1 MKAAASLTSSLM
13 ARKGAAVPAEQ
24 SVVPLNPAVFTRGN
38 SRPADRAADRAADA
52 ARPRCSD
59 EPCRPQDDLRRAAK
73 LTLRLEGDQHL
84 QVKLLASHL
93 NCSIQT
99 IIREALQRHLDEM
112 VPAYLHGKCA
122 CLGELGLG
130 PGPVGRPDGAETR

>member
-13 ARKGAAVPAEQ
+13 ARKGSAAPAEQ
-24 SVVPLNPAVFTRGN
+24 AVVPIKPSVFVKGKG
-38 SRPADRAADRAADA
+38 RPQGHASEVPDIECGR
-52 ARPRCSD
+52 
-59 EPCRPQDDLRRAAK
+59 EPCHGRDDLRRSAK

-112 VPAYLHGKCA
+112 VPDYLHGKCM
-122 CLGELGLG
+122 CLAELGLA
-130 PGPVGRPDGAETR
+130 PGRPDRTEKR

>member
-1 MKAAASLTSSLM
+1 MKATASLTGSLM

-24 SVVPLNPAVFTRGN
+24 FVVPLNPAVFARPK
-38 SRPADRAADRAADA
+38 SRPADRAAGAPTHDCSAS
-52 ARPRCSD
+52 RCSSKGD
-59 EPCRPQDDLRRAAK
+59 SRRPAK

-99 IIREALQRHLDEM
+99 IIRDALQRHLDDM
-112 VPAYLHGKCA
+112 VPASLHGKCL
-122 CLGELGLG
+122 CLAELGLG
-130 PGPVGRPDGAETR
+130 PDQPAGLQDSVETR

>member
-24 SVVPLNPAVFTRGN
+24 SVVPLKPAVFARN
-38 SRPADRAADRAADA
+38 RSRAAEHPIEPPVRG
-52 ARPRCSD
+52 CSSD
-59 EPCRPQDDLRRAAK
+59 PCGNQDDLRRAAK

-112 VPAYLHGKCA
+112 VPTYLHGKCM
-122 CLGELGLG
+122 CLAELGLG
-130 PGPVGRPDGAETR
+130 PGNPDGTEKR

>member
-1 MKAAASLTSSLM
+1 MKAAAALTGSLM
-13 ARKGAAVPAEQ
+13 ARKGSAVPAEQ
-24 SVVPLNPAVFTRGN
+24 SVVPLNPAVFVKG
-38 SRPADRAADRAADA
+38 SGHSSLPAPPPTDTPSPGAG
-52 ARPRCSD
+52 
-59 EPCRPQDDLRRAAK
+59 PCYSHEDLKRAAK

-122 CLGELGLG
+122 CLAEMGLG
-130 PGPVGRPDGAETR
+130 TGRPDGAERR

>member
-1 MKAAASLTSSLM
+1 MKAVASLTSSLM
-13 ARKGAAVPAEQ
+13 ARKGTAAPAEQ
-24 SVVPLNPAVFTRGN
+24 SVVPLKPSVFVKGK
-38 SRPADRAADRAADA
+38 SRTADRAGDGPVRD
-52 ARPRCSD
+52 CGD
-59 EPCRPQDDLRRAAK
+59 EPCRGRNDLRRAAK

-112 VPAYLHGKCA
+112 VPTYLHGKCS
-122 CLGELGLG
+122 CLAELGLAQG
-130 PGPVGRPDGAETR
+130 KPDGAGSR

>member
-1 MKAAASLTSSLM
+1 MKAVASLSSSLM
-13 ARKGAAVPAEQ
+13 ARKGTAAPAEQ
-24 SVVPLNPAVFTRGN
+24 SVVPLKPSVFVKSKSRAGDRGE
-38 SRPADRAADRAADA
+38 DA
-52 ARPRCSD
+52 PLHACRE
-59 EPCRPQDDLRRAAK
+59 EPCHGRDEFRRAAK

-112 VPAYLHGKCA
+112 VPRYLHGKCA
-122 CLGELGLG
+122 CLAELGLAQGEPDG
-130 PGPVGRPDGAETR
+130 PGSR

>member
-1 MKAAASLTSSLM
+1 MKAAASLTGSLM

-24 SVVPLNPAVFTRGN
+24 SVVPLKPAVFVRN
-38 SRPADRAADRAADA
+38 K
-52 ARPRCSD
+52 ARPVDRVPDAPIRECSSD
-59 EPCRPQDDLRRAAK
+59 PCRNSEDLRRAAK

-112 VPAYLHGKCA
+112 VPTYLHGKCM
-122 CLGELGLG
+122 CLADLGLG
-130 PGPVGRPDGAETR
+130 PRRPDDAETR